1 MRVPKRTWIVTKRT
15 RSNVIH
21 IDTSRNRIRQLHT
34 PHVTKTATCRYA
46 QSRTALTSITE
57 RTKERSVA
65 STNAGVIRHCASP
78 LLPQGLAALS
88 LQKHASPS
96 PFSSFAVQSRAI
108 HVRETEKTKRT
119 AVTSKIMLP
128 PSFSFSSFIRANS
141 HESHRHAHRT
151 QQNSRQSH
159 LRQHAQSRTHAR
171 TQNDPHISLAPTY
184 SSSHSVIHPVTD
196 RHVILMIYI
205 YRRRVGF
212 TDTQT
217 SMLSGRSRKR
227 NVRSKS

>member
-1 MRVPKRTWIVTKRT
+1 M
-15 RSNVIH
+15 
-21 IDTSRNRIRQLHT
+21 
-34 PHVTKTATCRYA
+34 
-46 QSRTALTSITE
+46 
-57 RTKERSVA
+57 A

-119 AVTSKIMLP
+119 AVTSKRSCSRHPSPSP
-128 PSFSFSSFIRANS
+128 PSSERTVMRVTDTRTEHNRTVAKVTSDNTPS
-141 HESHRHAHRT
+141 HA
-151 QQNSRQSH
+151 
-159 LRQHAQSRTHAR
+159 RTHAHK
-171 TQNDPHISLAPTY
+171 NDPHISLAPTY
-184 SSSHSVIHPVTD
+184 SSGHSVIHPVTD
-196 RHVILMIYI
+196 RHVILMICMYMH
-205 YRRRVGF
+205 RRRVGF

>member
-1 MRVPKRTWIVTKRT
+1 MAQSTANKTERGTAQKHTHVTKRT

-34 PHVTKTATCRYA
+34 LHVTKTATCRYA

-57 RTKERSVA
+57 RTNERSVA

-119 AVTSKIMLP
+119 AVTSKRSCSHHPSPSP
-128 PSFSFSSFIRANS
+128 PSS
-141 HESHRHAHRT
+141 ERT
-151 QQNSRQSH
+151 VMGVTDT
-159 LRQHAQSRTHAR
+159 RTEHNRTVAKVTSDNTPSHAR
-171 TQNDPHISLAPTY
+171 THT
-184 SSSHSVIHPVTD
+184 
-196 RHVILMIYI
+196 
-205 YRRRVGF
+205 
-212 TDTQT
+212 
-217 SMLSGRSRKR
+217 K
-227 NVRSKS
+227 